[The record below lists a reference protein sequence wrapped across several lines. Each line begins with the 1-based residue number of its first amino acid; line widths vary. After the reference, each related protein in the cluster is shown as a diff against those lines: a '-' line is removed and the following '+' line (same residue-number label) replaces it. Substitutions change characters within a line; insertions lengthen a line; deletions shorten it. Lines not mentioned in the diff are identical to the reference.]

1 MRNLTVSANKCM
13 KMLDEINI
21 PYKNPNKWRVSKRM
35 TRAFGQY
42 SISKHEIAIT
52 DRLLDDRLPVKML
65 ENTII
70 HELIHTC
77 DGCYNHGNKFQAYAK
92 KVNRELGYNISTYVS
107 KEESIVMDAIYKPK
121 ERRYEVICPTCEH
134 VFSYKVRG
142 KVYQHPEL
150 YICKACGTRLVRKNI
165 ANH

>member
-21 PYKNPNKWRVSKRM
+21 PYKKPNKWRVSKRM

-52 DRLLDDRLPVKML
+52 ERLLDERLPVKML

-77 DGCYNHGNKFQAYAK
+77 DGCYNHGSKFQAYGR
-92 KVNRELGYNISTYVS
+92 KVNKELGYNISTYVS
-107 KEESIVMDAIYKPK
+107 KEESMVMDNVYKPK
-121 ERRYEVICPTCEH
+121 ERRYKVICPTCEQE
-134 VFSYKVRG
+134 FSYKVRS

-150 YICKACGTRLVRKNI
+150 YICGVCGTRLVRKNI
-165 ANH
+165 ATH

>member
-21 PYKNPNKWRVSKRM
+21 PYKKPNKWRVSKRM

-52 DRLLDDRLPVKML
+52 ERLLDERLPIEML

-77 DGCYNHGNKFQAYAK
+77 DGCYNHGSKFQAYGR
-92 KVNRELGYNISTYVS
+92 KVNRELGYNISTYVA
-107 KEESIVMDAIYKPK
+107 KDEVKAMQEIYKPK
-121 ERRYEVICPTCEH
+121 DRPYIVYCPSCKTE
-134 VFSYKVRG
+134 FTYAIKSKVW
-142 KVYQHPEL
+142 KHPEM
-150 YICKACGTRLVRKNI
+150 YVCTACRQRLKRKVS
-165 ANH
+165 